1 MTRVDIFKTTKVF
14 RTLPPPVSSSP
25 GLSLFRSHLPCS
37 VSRSPISLSY
47 LVHSL
52 SFLPPPGL
60 ISPSFRKVCH
70 HFPPS
75 PALSLSFLS
84 LYPPFHCFFHPFFIS
99 LPSHPHMQKTYCHNL
114 LFRRMKPVSMRSAS
128 KVKII

>member
-75 PALSLSFLS
+75 PALSFFSFSLSSLS
-84 LYPPFHCFFHPFFIS
+84 LFFPSLLYLPPKSPPHAKDLLSQS
-99 LPSHPHMQKTYCHNL
+99 LIPTDETCIHALCK
-114 LFRRMKPVSMRSAS
+114 
-128 KVKII
+128 